1 MDNYKLL
8 EKIGCGTFGVV
19 YRALHEPTQEI
30 VAVKQARIQQ
40 TYHGIPRE
48 FLREISVL
56 RQTDKFKHPNII
68 RLIDLFMYD
77 DEDHRRLMQLTL
89 VFEYIEQD
97 LFQFLQH
104 YPQPNLPTNE
114 IKNIVLQLVCGI
126 EFLHSLSII
135 HRDLKPQNVLISTAG
150 VIKIADFGL
159 SKFIWIQKV
168 VTPEVITLWYRA
180 PEVLLN
186 CDYSNKVDVWSLG
199 CIFAELVNRS
209 PLFNGRTEI
218 EQLQHI
224 FKVVGVPSEDRFPK
238 GCIIPLD
245 QFPNYTPQK
254 MSDIIP
260 SVSELGIDLFTNMMR
275 FDLRDRITAANAME
289 HAWFD
294 DVITC
299 RRPGI
304 MTRQRHS
311 MSLAGPIPSLAT
323 DDDEIEIGAEGKGEK
338 RKRSDDQSPESSSSK
353 KYKLGSQTP
362 KKEPPKLGSQTPKK
376 EPPKTPKKDAPKTP
390 KKYTPRKELPKTPKK
405 FTPKLLK
412 KETPRK
418 ETPRKDTPRKEVRIM
433 CPEVVLGTP
442 EKRQVTITSPRKS
455 ERLEKRPSPHTS
467 GDESCKLEN
476 LSTLECQSRKSE
488 RLEKKA
494 SPVKSEETSG
504 SALDKENV
512 PCSSQTLR

>member
-1 MDNYKLL
+1 MEKYKFL

-19 YRALHEPTQEI
+19 YRAKNIATNEI

-68 RLIDLFMYD
+68 RLIDLLMTD
-77 DEDHRRLMQLTL
+77 DDDHRRLMQLTL

-135 HRDLKPQNVLISTAG
+135 HRDLKPQNVLISTEG

-199 CIFAELVNRS
+199 CIFGELINRR
-209 PLFNGRTEI
+209 PIFNGRTEMDQI
-218 EQLQHI
+218 QQI
-224 FKVVGVPSEDRFPK
+224 VKVVGRPTEEQYPK
-238 GCIIPLD
+238 DCFIPLE
-245 QFPNYTPQK
+245 QFPNYPPK
-254 MSDIIP
+254 EVSELIP
-260 SVSELGIDLFTNMMR
+260 GVSELGIDLFTNMMR

-299 RRPGI
+299 RRPAI
-304 MTRQRHS
+304 MTRHRHS
-311 MSLAGPIPSLAT
+311 MSLAGPIPSLAA
-323 DDDEIEIGAEGKGEK
+323 DDEEIEISELADSIASGSRGIK
-338 RKRSDDQSPESSSSK
+338 RKRSGDLSPEPSTSK
-353 KYKLGSQTP
+353 KHRFCATP
-362 KKEPPKLGSQTPKK
+362 KKD
-376 EPPKTPKKDAPKTP
+376 PPKTPQKGKHTP
-390 KKYTPRKELPKTPKK
+390 SKKYTPRKELPKTPKK
-405 FTPKLLK
+405 FTPKILK
-412 KETPRK
+412 NEAPSKEIAK
-418 ETPRKDTPRKEVRIM
+418 KDTPRKEVRIKS
-433 CPEVVLGTP
+433 PELIIGSS
-442 EKRQVTITSPRKS
+442 KLHSPRKS
-455 ERLEKRPSPHTS
+455 ERLESKSSPNKEEGRS
-467 GDESCKLEN
+467 PRKD
-476 LSTLECQSRKSE
+476 SRS
-488 RLEKKA
+488 
-494 SPVKSEETSG
+494 
-504 SALDKENV
+504 DKENLKENIK
-512 PCSSQTLR
+512 CEG